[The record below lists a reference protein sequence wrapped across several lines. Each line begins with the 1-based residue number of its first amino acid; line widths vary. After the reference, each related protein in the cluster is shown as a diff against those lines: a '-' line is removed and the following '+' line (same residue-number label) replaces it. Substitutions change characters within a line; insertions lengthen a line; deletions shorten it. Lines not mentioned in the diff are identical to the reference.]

1 MTNFKEDLSKINS
14 FIFDV
19 DGVFTDGK
27 IFMFSQN
34 EFVRAFNI
42 KDGYAVKYA
51 VQQGY
56 TTAIIS
62 GGNSSM
68 VRKRF
73 VDLGITDI
81 YLNITD
87 KVEALEDFYFK
98 YNIDPDSILFM
109 GDDLPDYEVM
119 KKCGVPTCPSDAA
132 EEIKSVAK
140 YISNFKGGDGCVRD
154 VIEQVLRSQGKWI

>member
-1 MTNFKEDLSKINS
+1 MTNFKEDLSKINA

-42 KDGYAVKYA
+42 KDGFAVKYA
-51 VQQGY
+51 AQQGY
-56 TTAIIS
+56 TMAIIS
-62 GGNSSM
+62 GGDSNM

-73 VDLGITDI
+73 IDLGITDI

-87 KVEALEDFYFK
+87 KMEALEDFYFK
-98 YNIDPDSILFM
+98 YNIDPDTILFM

-119 KKCGVPTCPSDAA
+119 KKCGVSTCPSDAA

-140 YISNFKGGDGCVRD
+140 YISNFKGGEGCVRD
-154 VIEQVLRSQGKWI
+154 VIEQVLRSQGKWM

>member
-27 IFMFSQN
+27 IFMFPQN

-51 VQQGY
+51 VEQGF

-62 GGNSSM
+62 GGDSNM

-87 KVEALEDFYFK
+87 KVEALEDFHFK

>member
-1 MTNFKEDLSKINS
+1 MANFKEDLNGINA
-14 FIFDV
+14 FVFDV
-19 DGVFTDGK
+19 DGVFTNGK
-27 IFMFSQN
+27 LYMFAQN

-56 TTAIIS
+56 IMAIIS
-62 GGNSSM
+62 GGDSDM

-73 VDLGITDI
+73 IDLGITDI

-87 KVEALEDFYFK
+87 KTECLEDFYFK
-98 YNIDPDSILFM
+98 YDIDPASILFM

-119 KKCGVPTCPSDAA
+119 KKCGLPTCPSDAA
-132 EEIKSVAK
+132 EEIKSVAR
-140 YISNFKGGDGCVRD
+140 YISNFEGGNGCVRD
-154 VIEQVLRSQGKWI
+154 VIEQVLRAQGKWM

>member
-1 MTNFKEDLSKINS
+1 MTNFKEDLSKIKA

-27 IFMFSQN
+27 IFMFSNN
-34 EFVRAFNI
+34 EFVRSFNI
-42 KDGYAVKYA
+42 KDGFAVKYA
-51 VQQGY
+51 IQQGY
-56 TTAIIS
+56 TIAIIS
-62 GGNSSM
+62 GGDSNM
-68 VRKRF
+68 IRKRF
-73 VDLGITDI
+73 IDLGITDI

-87 KVEALEDFYFK
+87 KMEALEDFYFK
-98 YNIDPDSILFM
+98 YNIDPDNLLFM

-119 KKCGVPTCPSDAA
+119 NKCGVPTCPSDAA

-140 YISNFKGGDGCVRD
+140 YISNFKGGEGCVRD

>member
-1 MTNFKEDLSKINS
+1 MTNFKEDLGRIKA

-27 IFMFSQN
+27 IYMFSEN

-51 VQQGY
+51 AQQGY
-56 TTAIIS
+56 TMALIS
-62 GGNSSM
+62 GGNSEM

-73 VDLGITDI
+73 TALGIKDI
-81 YLNITD
+81 YLNITE
-87 KVEALEDFYFK
+87 KMEALEDFYFK
-98 YNIDPDSILFM
+98 YDIDPGTILFM

-119 KKCGVPTCPSDAA
+119 KKCGVPTCPADAA
-132 EEIKSVAK
+132 EEIKSVSK
-140 YISNFKGGDGCVRD
+140 YISNFRGGDGCVRD
-154 VIEQVLRSQGKWI
+154 VIEQVLRSQGKWM